1 MKKTVLSIFAAVFL
15 FSCGDTGI
23 EIVSYADYSSDIS
36 YKVGSPRDTRLT
48 FFDVNEF
55 KQIRTV
61 PNNLS
66 SGSSGDLAGRVQFAQ
81 THTIDPN
88 NNEARKEPSL
98 IPYRAAL
105 LLFTPQ
111 ENLKTLKV
119 TVTYIDNNISKSE
132 VFTMEPPINM
142 PKSDYNN
149 NGSKKD
155 ITYSKRSWSVQLPY
169 YAVQPGMQLEFTAET
184 KSGLELEGKLIGDDI
199 EFAAPIEGVFFFI
212 KLGML
217 TDNLEGIK
225 GRYHDMITDTAHA
238 MQEYFQ
244 TVPFAQLS
252 AGIYEDRILKKVILD
267 NGTIYENKSSFAG
280 ADYYSGDMRES
291 VAKAQVSVGIDLA
304 NKGVID
310 SALNQI
316 HEITHD
322 MFYFTVHHA
331 IGRYTDDN
339 GNAKDVI
346 HGLSGGNGIGTL
358 VDSRGNEF
366 SHEVGHGYGM
376 GHYPNANE
384 SADGSVHGYSTSWGY
399 DAYKNRMRAN
409 VAWNSSPDAYMFYNH
424 YITPFQE
431 TYGWNNDS
439 MAGGWADSA
448 ISRYTHNT
456 ARSTRQIQKNIE
468 GRYFL
473 SDEKNNGEY
482 HYRAWNKVINDY
494 TTTLAENFDN
504 NRINPT
510 EKGVPVITILGGYDP
525 QSPYN
530 AVLYPYFR
538 ANWGNVFASIFQNS
552 LRADEVNYLEIT
564 YYDSAKPTQ
573 YVVLNNSRY
582 SSNIINKLHFN
593 IAESD
598 KPKTISLYV
607 DNTLKGS
614 TTIDEAEY
622 NTPLHK
628 AVVIGKGKGY
638 EDVIN
643 EDAAYLETNLAGKA
657 IDNYTLTA
665 KEKELIEILYR
676 FNSLNKLSASQ
687 KAVAEDYINN
697 KNKTDKVNIYIDDN
711 YTLLENNNTSA
722 DETLKAMLEEN
733 GLGKVVFEFDSAKIN
748 GKCMEVY
755 ESAESKMAVRAAE
768 ICMDSNSQRWAVD
781 KSGRIH
787 SALYPGYC
795 LEQGKMAVLQLCS
808 DNSKQQWK
816 IRNSDI
822 SGGVVYENIG
832 VPGQCIDNSVSEP
845 EKIIAYTCSEA
856 ANQKFE
862 RKFTENFNLYL
873 ALFNGSLIEEIWKY
887 IPAEKVESK

>member
-1 MKKTVLSIFAAVFL
+1 MKKIILSIFSAVFL
-15 FSCGDTGI
+15 FSCSDTGV
-23 EIVSYADYSSDIS
+23 EVVSYADYSSDIS

-66 SGSSGDLAGRVQFAQ
+66 SGDLAGRVQFAQ

-88 NNEARKEPSL
+88 NNEERKEPSL

-111 ENLKTLKV
+111 MNLSSLEVKATYKV
-119 TVTYIDNNISKSE
+119 DELVKSE
-132 VFTMEPPINM
+132 VYVMMPPINM

-149 NGSKKD
+149 NGTKKD

-169 YAVQPGMQLEFTAET
+169 YAVKPDMQLEFTAET
-184 KSGLELEGKLIGDDI
+184 KSGIELNGTLLSDDI
-199 EFAAPIEGVFFFI
+199 EFAAPIEGAFLFI
-212 KLGML
+212 RLGML

-339 GNAKDVI
+339 GGAKDVI

-358 VDSRGNEF
+358 VDSSGNEF
-366 SHEVGHGYGM
+366 SHEVGHGYNM
-376 GHYPNANE
+376 GHYPNSNE
-384 SADGSVHGYSTSWGY
+384 SADGSIHGYSTSWGY

-409 VAWNSSPDAYMFYNH
+409 VAWNSNPDSYTFYNH
-424 YITPFQE
+424 YITPFQD
-431 TYGWNNDS
+431 TYGWNKDS

-473 SDEKNNGEY
+473 SDSKNNNGEY
-482 HYRAWNKVINDY
+482 YYLGWDKSAREYKQATEANFINK
-494 TTTLAENFDN
+494 
-504 NRINPT
+504 RINPT

-538 ANWGNVFASIFQNS
+538 ANWGNVFASIFKDS
-552 LRADEVNYLEIT
+552 LPADAVNYLEIT
-564 YYDSAKPTQ
+564 YYGTKPAQ

-582 SSNIINKLHFN
+582 SGSIINKLHFN

-607 DNTLKGS
+607 NNTLKGT
-614 TTIDEAEY
+614 TTIDEQVY
-622 NTPLHK
+622 NTPLK
-628 AVVIGKGKGY
+628 KPVIIGKGKGY
-638 EDVIN
+638 DDVIN
-643 EDAAYLETNLAGKA
+643 EDVAYLETKLAGKTV
-657 IDNYTLTA
+657 DNYTLTA

-676 FNSLNKLSASQ
+676 FSALNKLSASQ

-697 KNKTDKVNIYIDDN
+697 KNKTDEVNMYIDDN
-711 YTLLENNNTSA
+711 YTLLENNDISA
-722 DETLKAMLEEN
+722 DKGLKNLLESS
-733 GLGKVVFEFDSAKIN
+733 GLGTVVFKFNQAEIN
-748 GKCMEVY
+748 GRCMEVY
-755 ESAESKMAVRAAE
+755 ESAESRMSVKAA
-768 ICMDSNSQRWAVD
+768 ICNDSKNQRWAID
-781 KSGRIH
+781 NAGRIH

-808 DNSKQQWK
+808 ENTKQQWK

-822 SGGVVYENIG
+822 SSGVVYENIG
-832 VPGQCIDNSVSEP
+832 VPGQCIDNSGSEP
-845 EKIIAYTCSEA
+845 EKIIAYSCSEA
-856 ANQKFE
+856 ANQKFKNKISE
-862 RKFTENFNLYL
+862 DNNTYFS
-873 ALFNGSLIEEIWKY
+873 LFNGSLIEEIWKY
-887 IPAEKVESK
+887 IPAESGESK

>member
-23 EIVSYADYSSDIS
+23 EVVSYADYSSDIS
-36 YKVGSPRDTRLT
+36 YKVGSPRDERLT

-66 SGSSGDLAGRVQFAQ
+66 RGDLAGRVQFAQ

-169 YAVQPGMQLEFTAET
+169 YTVKPDMQLEFTAET

-212 KLGML
+212 RLGML

-322 MFYFTVHHA
+322 MFYFTVHHT

-339 GNAKDVI
+339 GSAKDVI

-384 SADGSVHGYSTSWGY
+384 SADGSIHGYSTSWGY
-399 DAYKNRMRAN
+399 DAYKNRMRVN
-409 VAWNSSPDAYMFYNH
+409 VAWNSNPDSYMFQDKY

-431 TYGWNNDS
+431 TYGWNKDS

-538 ANWGNVFASIFQNS
+538 ANWGNVFSSIFEDS
-552 LRADEVNYLEIT
+552 PPADAVNYLEIT

-582 SSNIINKLHFN
+582 SSNLINKLHFN

-607 DNTLKGS
+607 NNTLKGS
-614 TTIDEAEY
+614 TTIDEAVY

-643 EDAAYLETNLAGKA
+643 EDAAYLETNLAGKT

-697 KNKTDKVNIYIDDN
+697 KIKTDKINMYIDDN
-711 YTLLENNNTSA
+711 YILLENNNATA
-722 DETLKAMLEEN
+722 VETLKTMLEEN
-733 GLGKVVFEFDSAKIN
+733 GLGKVVSEFNQAKIN
-748 GKCMEVY
+748 GRCMEVY
-755 ESAESKMAVRAAE
+755 KSETSQMAVRAADVC
-768 ICMDSNSQRWAVD
+768 IDNNSQRWAVD

-808 DNSKQQWK
+808 DNAKQQWK
-816 IRNSDI
+816 IRNADI
-822 SGGVVYENIG
+822 SSGVVYENIG
-832 VPGQCIDNSVSEP
+832 VPGQCIDNSLSEP
-845 EKIIAYTCSEA
+845 DKIIAYSCSEA

-862 RKFTENFNLYL
+862 TTITKNYNLYL
-873 ALFNGSLIEEIWKY
+873 SLFNGSLIEEIWKY
-887 IPAEKVESK
+887 IPAESGE

>member
-1 MKKTVLSIFAAVFL
+1 MKKIILSIFSAVFL
-15 FSCGDTGI
+15 FSCSDTGV
-23 EIVSYADYSSDIS
+23 EVVSYADYSSDIS

-66 SGSSGDLAGRVQFAQ
+66 SGDLAGRVQFAQ

-88 NNEARKEPSL
+88 NNEERKEPSL

-111 ENLKTLKV
+111 MNLSSLEVKATYKV
-119 TVTYIDNNISKSE
+119 DELVKSE
-132 VFTMEPPINM
+132 VYVMMPPINM

-149 NGSKKD
+149 NGTKKD

-169 YAVQPGMQLEFTAET
+169 YAVEPNMQLEFTAET
-184 KSGLELEGKLIGDDI
+184 KSGIELNGTLLSDDI
-199 EFAAPIEGVFFFI
+199 EFAAPIEGAFLFI
-212 KLGML
+212 RLGML

-225 GRYHDMITDTAHA
+225 GRYHDMITYTAHA

-339 GNAKDVI
+339 GGAKDVI

-358 VDSRGNEF
+358 VDSSGNEF

-376 GHYPNANE
+376 GHYPNSNE
-384 SADGSVHGYSTSWGY
+384 SADGSIHGYSTSWGY

-409 VAWNSSPDAYMFYNH
+409 VAWNSNPDSYTFYNH
-424 YITPFQE
+424 YITPFQD
-431 TYGWNNDS
+431 TYGWNKDS

-473 SDEKNNGEY
+473 SDSKNNNGEY
-482 HYRAWNKVINDY
+482 YYLGWDKSAREYKQATEANFINK
-494 TTTLAENFDN
+494 
-504 NRINPT
+504 RINPT

-538 ANWGNVFASIFQNS
+538 ANWGNVFASIFKGS
-552 LRADEVNYLEIT
+552 LPADAVNYLEIT
-564 YYDSAKPTQ
+564 YYGTKPAQ

-582 SSNIINKLHFN
+582 SGSIINKLHFN

-607 DNTLKGS
+607 NNTLKGT
-614 TTIDEAEY
+614 TTIDEQVY
-622 NTPLHK
+622 NTPLK
-628 AVVIGKGKGY
+628 KPVIIGKGKGY
-638 EDVIN
+638 DDVIN
-643 EDAAYLETNLAGKA
+643 EDAAYLETKLAGKTV
-657 IDNYTLTA
+657 DNYTLTA

-676 FNSLNKLSASQ
+676 FSALNKLSASQ

-697 KNKTDKVNIYIDDN
+697 KNKTDEVNMYIDDN
-711 YTLLENNNTSA
+711 YTLLENNDISA
-722 DETLKAMLEEN
+722 DKGLKNLLESS
-733 GLGKVVFEFDSAKIN
+733 GLGTVVFKFNQAEIN
-748 GKCMEVY
+748 GRCMEVY
-755 ESAESKMAVRAAE
+755 ESAESRMSVKAA
-768 ICMDSNSQRWAVD
+768 ICNDSKNQRWAID

-787 SALYPGYC
+787 SAIYPGYC

-808 DNSKQQWK
+808 ENTKQQWK

-822 SGGVVYENIG
+822 SSGVVYENIG
-832 VPGQCIDNSVSEP
+832 VPEQCIDNSGSEP
-845 EKIIAYTCSEA
+845 EKIIAYSCSEA
-856 ANQKFE
+856 ANQKFKNKISE
-862 RKFTENFNLYL
+862 DNNTYFS
-873 ALFNGSLIEEIWKY
+873 LFNGSLIEEIWKY
-887 IPAEKVESK
+887 IPAKSGESK

>member
-1 MKKTVLSIFAAVFL
+1 MKKIILSIFSAVFL
-15 FSCGDTGI
+15 FSCSDTGV
-23 EIVSYADYSSDIS
+23 EVVSYADYSSDIS

-66 SGSSGDLAGRVQFAQ
+66 SGDLAGRVQFAQ

-88 NNEARKEPSL
+88 NNEERKEPSL
-98 IPYRAAL
+98 IPYRVAL

-149 NGSKKD
+149 NGTKKD

-169 YAVQPGMQLEFTAET
+169 YAVEPNMQLEFTAET
-184 KSGLELEGKLIGDDI
+184 KDGLELTGTLSGEDI
-199 EFAAPIEGVFFFI
+199 EFAAPIEGAFLFI
-212 KLGML
+212 RLGML

-322 MFYFTVHHA
+322 MFYFTVHHT

-339 GNAKDVI
+339 GSAKDVI

-376 GHYPNANE
+376 GHYPNSNE
-384 SADGSVHGYSTSWGY
+384 SADGSIHGYSTSWGY

-409 VAWNSSPDAYMFYNH
+409 VAWNSNPDSYTFYNH
-424 YITPFQE
+424 YITPFQD
-431 TYGWNNDS
+431 TYGWNKDS
-439 MAGGWADSA
+439 MAGGWADSS

-473 SDEKNNGEY
+473 SDSKNNNGEY
-482 HYRAWNKVINDY
+482 YYLGWDKSAREYKQATEANFINK
-494 TTTLAENFDN
+494 
-504 NRINPT
+504 RINPT

-538 ANWGNVFASIFQNS
+538 ANWGNVFASIFKDS
-552 LRADEVNYLEIT
+552 LPADAVNYLEIT
-564 YYDSAKPTQ
+564 YYGTKPAQ

-582 SSNIINKLHFN
+582 SGSIINKLHFN

-607 DNTLKGS
+607 NNTLKGT
-614 TTIDEAEY
+614 TTIDEQVY
-622 NTPLHK
+622 NTPLK
-628 AVVIGKGKGY
+628 KPVIIGKGKGY
-638 EDVIN
+638 DDVIN
-643 EDAAYLETNLAGKA
+643 EDAAYLETKLAGKTV
-657 IDNYTLTA
+657 DNYTLTA

-676 FNSLNKLSASQ
+676 FSALNKLSASQ

-697 KNKTDKVNIYIDDN
+697 KNQTDEVNMYIDDN
-711 YTLLENNNTSA
+711 YTLLENNDISA
-722 DETLKAMLEEN
+722 DKGLKNLLESS
-733 GLGKVVFEFDSAKIN
+733 GLGTVVFKFNQAEIN
-748 GKCMEVY
+748 GRCMEVY
-755 ESAESKMAVRAAE
+755 ESAESRMSVKAA
-768 ICMDSNSQRWAVD
+768 ICNDSKNQRWAID

-787 SALYPGYC
+787 SAIYPGYC

-808 DNSKQQWK
+808 ENTKQQWK

-822 SGGVVYENIG
+822 SSGVVYENIG
-832 VPGQCIDNSVSEP
+832 VPGQCIDNSGSEP
-845 EKIIAYTCSEA
+845 EKIIAYSCSEA
-856 ANQKFE
+856 ANQKFKNKISE
-862 RKFTENFNLYL
+862 DNNTYFS
-873 ALFNGSLIEEIWKY
+873 LFNGSLIEEIWKY
-887 IPAEKVESK
+887 IPAESGESK

>member
-1 MKKTVLSIFAAVFL
+1 MKKTVLSIFAALFL

-23 EIVSYADYSSDIS
+23 EVVSYADYSSDIS

-61 PNNLS
+61 PNNL
-66 SGSSGDLAGRVQFAQ
+66 SSGDLAGRVQFAQ

-169 YAVQPGMQLEFTAET
+169 YTVKPDMQLDFQAVT
-184 KSGLELEGKLIGDDI
+184 KSGIELNGTLLSDDI

-322 MFYFTVHHA
+322 MFYFTVHHT

-339 GNAKDVI
+339 GSAKDVI

-366 SHEVGHGYGM
+366 SHEVGHGYNM
-376 GHYPNANE
+376 GHYPNSNE
-384 SADGSVHGYSTSWGY
+384 SADGSIHGYSTSWGY

-409 VAWNSSPDAYMFYNH
+409 VAWNSNPDSYMFQDKY

-431 TYGWNNDS
+431 TYGWNKDS

-468 GRYFL
+468 GRHFL
-473 SDEKNNGEY
+473 SDEKNNNGVYYYMGWDKSAREY
-482 HYRAWNKVINDY
+482 KQA
-494 TTTLAENFDN
+494 TEANFVN

-538 ANWGNVFASIFQNS
+538 ANWGNVFSSIFQDN
-552 LRADEVNYLEIT
+552 LPADAVNYLEIT
-564 YYDSAKPTQ
+564 YYNSTKPNQ
-573 YVVLNNSRY
+573 YVVLSDKRY
-582 SSNIINKLHFN
+582 VEKIINKLHFN

-607 DNTLKGS
+607 NKTLKGS
-614 TTIDEAEY
+614 TTIDEAVY
-622 NTPLHK
+622 NTPLPK
-628 AVVIGKGKGY
+628 AVIIGKESGY
-638 EDVIN
+638 QDVIDN
-643 EDAAYLETNLAGKA
+643 DTLTLETNLSNKN

-665 KEKELIEILYR
+665 KEKELIEILSR
-676 FNSLNKLSASQ
+676 FNGLNKLSINQ
-687 KAVAEDYINN
+687 KAVAEDYIDKQKKIKEIN
-697 KNKTDKVNIYIDDN
+697 KFIDDN

-722 DETLKAMLEEN
+722 DETLKTMLEES
-733 GLGKVVFEFDSAKIN
+733 GLGTVEFKFNQAEIN

-755 ESAESKMAVRAAE
+755 ESAESKMSVRAAV
-768 ICMDSNSQRWAVD
+768 CSDSNSQRWAVD
-781 KSGRIH
+781 KAGRIH

-808 DNSKQQWK
+808 DNTKQQWK

-822 SGGVVYENIG
+822 ASGVVYENIG
-832 VPGQCIDNSVSEP
+832 VAGQCIDNSGSEP

-856 ANQKFE
+856 ENQKFKNKISE
-862 RKFTENFNLYL
+862 DNNTYFS
-873 ALFNGSLIEEIWKY
+873 LFNGSLIEEIWKY
-887 IPAEKVESK
+887 IPAESGESK

>member
-1 MKKTVLSIFAAVFL
+1 MKKIILSIFSAVFL
-15 FSCGDTGI
+15 FSCSDTGV
-23 EIVSYADYSSDIS
+23 EVVSYADYSSDIS

-66 SGSSGDLAGRVQFAQ
+66 SGDLAGRVQFAQ

-88 NNEARKEPSL
+88 NNEERKEPSL

-111 ENLKTLKV
+111 MNLSSLEVKATYKV
-119 TVTYIDNNISKSE
+119 DELVKSE
-132 VFTMEPPINM
+132 VYVMMPPINM

-149 NGSKKD
+149 NGTKKD

-169 YAVQPGMQLEFTAET
+169 YAVEPNMQLEFMAKT
-184 KSGLELEGKLIGDDI
+184 KDGLELTGTLSGEDI
-199 EFAAPIEGVFFFI
+199 EFAAPIEGAFLFI
-212 KLGML
+212 RLGML

-339 GNAKDVI
+339 GGAKDVI

-358 VDSRGNEF
+358 VDSSGNEF

-376 GHYPNANE
+376 GHYPNSNE
-384 SADGSVHGYSTSWGY
+384 SADGSIHGYSTSWGY

-409 VAWNSSPDAYMFYNH
+409 VAWNSNPDSYTFYNH
-424 YITPFQE
+424 YITPFQD
-431 TYGWNNDS
+431 TYGWNKDS

-473 SDEKNNGEY
+473 SDSKNNNGEY
-482 HYRAWNKVINDY
+482 YYLGWDKSAREYKQATEANFINK
-494 TTTLAENFDN
+494 
-504 NRINPT
+504 RINPT

-538 ANWGNVFASIFQNS
+538 ANWGNVFASIFKTS
-552 LRADEVNYLEIT
+552 LPADAVNYLEIT
-564 YYDSAKPTQ
+564 YYGTKPAQ

-582 SSNIINKLHFN
+582 SGSIINKLHFN

-607 DNTLKGS
+607 NNKLKGT
-614 TTIDEAEY
+614 TTIDEAVY
-622 NTPLHK
+622 NTPLK
-628 AVVIGKGKGY
+628 KPVIIGKGKGY
-638 EDVIN
+638 DDVIN
-643 EDAAYLETNLAGKA
+643 EDAAYLETKLAGKTV
-657 IDNYTLTA
+657 DNYTLTA

-676 FNSLNKLSASQ
+676 FSALNKLSASQ

-697 KNKTDKVNIYIDDN
+697 KNKTDEVNMYIDDN
-711 YTLLENNNTSA
+711 YTLLENNDISA
-722 DETLKAMLEEN
+722 DKGLKNLLESS
-733 GLGKVVFEFDSAKIN
+733 GLGTVVFKFNQAEIN
-748 GKCMEVY
+748 GRCMEVY
-755 ESAESKMAVRAAE
+755 ESAESRMSVKAA
-768 ICMDSNSQRWAVD
+768 ICNDSKNQRWAID

-787 SALYPGYC
+787 SAIYPGYC

-808 DNSKQQWK
+808 ENTKQQWK

-822 SGGVVYENIG
+822 SSGVVYENIG
-832 VPGQCIDNSVSEP
+832 VPGQCIDNSGSEP
-845 EKIIAYTCSEA
+845 EKIIAYSCSEA
-856 ANQKFE
+856 ANQKFKNKISE
-862 RKFTENFNLYL
+862 DNNTYFS
-873 ALFNGSLIEEIWKY
+873 LFNGSLIEEIWKY
-887 IPAEKVESK
+887 IPAKSGESK

>member
-1 MKKTVLSIFAAVFL
+1 MKKIILSIFSAVFL
-15 FSCGDTGI
+15 FSCSDTGV
-23 EIVSYADYSSDIS
+23 EVVSYADYSSDIS

-66 SGSSGDLAGRVQFAQ
+66 SGDLAGRVQFAQ

-88 NNEARKEPSL
+88 NNEERKEPSL

-111 ENLKTLKV
+111 MNLSSLEVKATYKV
-119 TVTYIDNNISKSE
+119 DELVKSE
-132 VFTMEPPINM
+132 VYVMMPPINM

-149 NGSKKD
+149 NGTKKD

-169 YAVQPGMQLEFTAET
+169 YAVEPNMQLEFTAET
-184 KSGLELEGKLIGDDI
+184 KSGIELNGTLLSDDI
-199 EFAAPIEGVFFFI
+199 EFAAPIEGAFLFI
-212 KLGML
+212 RLGML

-339 GNAKDVI
+339 GGAKDVI

-358 VDSRGNEF
+358 VDSSGNEF

-376 GHYPNANE
+376 GHYPNSNE
-384 SADGSVHGYSTSWGY
+384 SADGSIHGYSTSWGY

-409 VAWNSSPDAYMFYNH
+409 VAWNSNPDSYTFYNH
-424 YITPFQE
+424 YITPFQD
-431 TYGWNNDS
+431 TYGWNKDS
-439 MAGGWADSA
+439 MAGGWADSS

-473 SDEKNNGEY
+473 SDSKNNNGEY
-482 HYRAWNKVINDY
+482 YYLGWDKSAREYKQATEANFINK
-494 TTTLAENFDN
+494 
-504 NRINPT
+504 RINPT

-538 ANWGNVFASIFQNS
+538 ANWGNVFASIFKDS
-552 LRADEVNYLEIT
+552 LPADAVNYLEIT
-564 YYDSAKPTQ
+564 YYGTKPAQ

-582 SSNIINKLHFN
+582 SGSIINKLHFN

-607 DNTLKGS
+607 NNTLKGT
-614 TTIDEAEY
+614 TTIDEQVY
-622 NTPLHK
+622 NTPLK
-628 AVVIGKGKGY
+628 KPVIIGKGKGY
-638 EDVIN
+638 DDVIN
-643 EDAAYLETNLAGKA
+643 EDAAYLETKLAGKTV
-657 IDNYTLTA
+657 DNYTLTA

-676 FNSLNKLSASQ
+676 FSALNKLSASQ

-697 KNKTDKVNIYIDDN
+697 KNKTDEVNMYIDDN
-711 YTLLENNNTSA
+711 YTLLENNDISA
-722 DETLKAMLEEN
+722 DKGLKNLLESS
-733 GLGKVVFEFDSAKIN
+733 GLGTVVFKFNQAEIN
-748 GKCMEVY
+748 GRCMEVY
-755 ESAESKMAVRAAE
+755 ESAESRMSVKAA
-768 ICMDSNSQRWAVD
+768 ICNDSKNQRWAID

-787 SALYPGYC
+787 SAIYPGYC

-808 DNSKQQWK
+808 ENTKQQWK

-822 SGGVVYENIG
+822 SSGVVYENIG
-832 VPGQCIDNSVSEP
+832 VPGQCIDNSGSEP
-845 EKIIAYTCSEA
+845 EKIIAYSCSEA
-856 ANQKFE
+856 ANQKFKNKISE
-862 RKFTENFNLYL
+862 DNNTYFS
-873 ALFNGSLIEEIWKY
+873 LFNGSLIEEIWKY
-887 IPAEKVESK
+887 IPAKSGESK

>member
-1 MKKTVLSIFAAVFL
+1 MKKIILSIFSAVFL
-15 FSCGDTGI
+15 FSCSDTGV
-23 EIVSYADYSSDIS
+23 EVVSYADYSSDIS

-66 SGSSGDLAGRVQFAQ
+66 SGDLAGRVQFAQ

-88 NNEARKEPSL
+88 NNEERKEPSL

-169 YAVQPGMQLEFTAET
+169 YTVKPDMQLEFTAET
-184 KSGLELEGKLIGDDI
+184 KSGIELNGTLLSDDI
-199 EFAAPIEGVFFFI
+199 EFAAPIEGAFLFI
-212 KLGML
+212 RLGML

-339 GNAKDVI
+339 GGAKDVI

-358 VDSRGNEF
+358 VDSSGNEF

-376 GHYPNANE
+376 GHYPNSNE
-384 SADGSVHGYSTSWGY
+384 SADGSIHGYSTSWGY

-409 VAWNSSPDAYMFYNH
+409 VAWNSNPDSYTFYNH
-424 YITPFQE
+424 YITPFQD
-431 TYGWNNDS
+431 TYGWNKDS

-473 SDEKNNGEY
+473 SDSKNNNGEY
-482 HYRAWNKVINDY
+482 YYLGWDKSAREYKQATEANFINK
-494 TTTLAENFDN
+494 
-504 NRINPT
+504 RINPT

-538 ANWGNVFASIFQNS
+538 ANWGNVFASIFKTS
-552 LRADEVNYLEIT
+552 LPADAVNYLEIT
-564 YYDSAKPTQ
+564 YYGTKPAQ

-582 SSNIINKLHFN
+582 SGSIINKLHFN

-607 DNTLKGS
+607 NNKLKGT
-614 TTIDEAEY
+614 TTIDEQVY
-622 NTPLHK
+622 NTPLK
-628 AVVIGKGKGY
+628 KPVIIGKGKGY
-638 EDVIN
+638 DDVIN
-643 EDAAYLETNLAGKA
+643 EDAAYLETKLAGKTV
-657 IDNYTLTA
+657 DNYTLTA

-676 FNSLNKLSASQ
+676 FSALNKLSASQ

-697 KNKTDKVNIYIDDN
+697 KNKTDEVNMYIDDN
-711 YTLLENNNTSA
+711 YTLLENNDISA
-722 DETLKAMLEEN
+722 DKGLKNLLESS
-733 GLGKVVFEFDSAKIN
+733 GLGTVVFKFNQAEIN

-755 ESAESKMAVRAAE
+755 ESINNNKSVRVAACNKSE
-768 ICMDSNSQRWAVD
+768 NQRWAID
-781 KSGRIH
+781 NAGRIH

-808 DNSKQQWK
+808 ENTKQQWK

-822 SGGVVYENIG
+822 SSGVVYENIG
-832 VPGQCIDNSVSEP
+832 VPGQCIDNSGSEP
-845 EKIIAYTCSEA
+845 EKIIAYSCSEA
-856 ANQKFE
+856 ANQKFKNKISE
-862 RKFTENFNLYL
+862 DNNTYFS
-873 ALFNGSLIEEIWKY
+873 LFNGSLIEEIWKY
-887 IPAEKVESK
+887 IPAESGESK

>member
-15 FSCGDTGI
+15 FSCSDTGI
-23 EIVSYADYSSDIS
+23 EVVSYADYSSDIS

-61 PNNLS
+61 PNNL
-66 SGSSGDLAGRVQFAQ
+66 SSGDLAGRVQFAQ

-169 YAVQPGMQLEFTAET
+169 YTVKPDMQLEFTAET
-184 KSGLELEGKLIGDDI
+184 KSGIELNGTLLSDDI
-199 EFAAPIEGVFFFI
+199 EFAAPIEGAFLFI
-212 KLGML
+212 RLGML

-322 MFYFTVHHA
+322 MFYFTVHHT

-339 GNAKDVI
+339 GSAKDVI

-366 SHEVGHGYGM
+366 SHEVGHGYNM

-384 SADGSVHGYSTSWGY
+384 SADGSIHGYSTSWGY

-409 VAWNSSPDAYMFYNH
+409 VAWNSNPANYMFQDKY
-424 YITPFQE
+424 YITSFQE
-431 TYGWNNDS
+431 TYGWNKDS
-439 MAGGWADSA
+439 MAGGIADSA

-473 SDEKNNGEY
+473 SDEKNNNGVYYYMGWDKSTREY
-482 HYRAWNKVINDY
+482 KYA
-494 TTTLAENFDN
+494 TEANFVN

-538 ANWGNVFASIFQNS
+538 ANYGNVFTDLFLDTLPDNASS
-552 LRADEVNYLEIT
+552 YLEIT
-564 YYDSAKPTQ
+564 YYNGKATQ
-573 YVVLNNSRY
+573 YVVLSNTRY
-582 SSNIINKLHFN
+582 AGNVINKLHVN

-598 KPKTISLYV
+598 KPDTITLYV
-607 DNTLKGS
+607 NNTLKGT
-614 TTIDEAEY
+614 TTIDEQVY
-622 NTPLHK
+622 NTPLK
-628 AVVIGKGKGY
+628 KPVIIGKGKGY

-643 EDAAYLETNLAGKA
+643 EDAAYLETKLAGKTV
-657 IDNYTLTA
+657 DNYTLTA

-676 FNSLNKLSASQ
+676 FSALNKLSASQ

-697 KNKTDKVNIYIDDN
+697 KNKTDEVNIYIDDN

-722 DETLKAMLEEN
+722 DETLKTMLEES
-733 GLGKVVFEFDSAKIN
+733 GLGTVEFKFNQAEIN

-755 ESAESKMAVRAAE
+755 ESAESKMSVRAAV
-768 ICMDSNSQRWAVD
+768 CSDSNSQRWAVD
-781 KSGRIH
+781 KAGRIH

-808 DNSKQQWK
+808 DNTKQQWK

-822 SGGVVYENIG
+822 SSGVVYENIG
-832 VPGQCIDNSVSEP
+832 VPEQCIDNSLSEP

-856 ANQKFE
+856 ANQKFKNKISE
-862 RKFTENFNLYL
+862 DNNTYFS
-873 ALFNGSLIEEIWKY
+873 LFNGSLIEEIWKY

>member
-1 MKKTVLSIFAAVFL
+1 MKKIILSIFAAVFL
-15 FSCGDTGI
+15 FSCSDTGI
-23 EIVSYADYSSDIS
+23 EVVSYADYSSNIS

-55 KQIRTV
+55 KQIRTI

-66 SGSSGDLAGRVQFAQ
+66 IGSLAGRVQFAQ

-132 VFTMEPPINM
+132 VFTMQPPINM

-169 YAVQPGMQLEFTAET
+169 YAVRPDMELKFTAKT
-184 KSGLELEGKLIGDDI
+184 KEGIELTGSLSGSDI
-199 EFAAPIEGVFFFI
+199 EFAAPIEGAFLFI
-212 KLGML
+212 RLGML

-310 SALNQI
+310 SALNQM

-322 MFYFTVHHA
+322 MFYFTVHHT

-339 GNAKDVI
+339 GSAKDVI
-346 HGLSGGNGIGTL
+346 HGLSGDNGIGTL

-376 GHYPNANE
+376 GHYPNSDE
-384 SADGSVHGYSTSWGY
+384 SADGSIHGYSTSWGY

-409 VAWNSSPDAYMFYNH
+409 VEWNSNPANYIFQDKY

-431 TYGWNNDS
+431 TYGWNKDS
-439 MAGGWADSA
+439 MAGGIADSA

-473 SDEKNNGEY
+473 SDDTNSEGKYYYIGWDKSAREY
-482 HYRAWNKVINDY
+482 KKA
-494 TTTLAENFDN
+494 TEANFVN

-538 ANWGNVFASIFQNS
+538 ANYGNVFGDLFLDTFPEGASS
-552 LRADEVNYLEIT
+552 YLEIT
-564 YYDSAKPTQ
+564 YYGGKATQ
-573 YVVLNNSRY
+573 YVVLSNTRY
-582 SSNIINKLHFN
+582 AGNVINKLHVN

-598 KPKTISLYV
+598 KPDTITLYV
-607 DNTLKGS
+607 NNTAKGS
-614 TTIDEAEY
+614 TKIDEAVY
-622 NTPLHK
+622 LTPMP
-628 AVVIGKGKGY
+628 APVIIGKSNGY
-638 EDVIN
+638 NDVI
-643 EDAAYLETNLAGKA
+643 ETDAASINSSLQNETL
-657 IDNYTLTA
+657 DNYTLTS
-665 KEKELIEILYR
+665 KEKDLIEILYR

-697 KNKTDKVNIYIDDN
+697 KNKTDEINIYIDDN
-711 YTLLENNNTSA
+711 YTLLENNNTAA
-722 DETLKAMLEEN
+722 DETLKTMLEES
-733 GLGKVVFEFDSAKIN
+733 GLGTVEFKFNQAEIN

-755 ESAESKMAVRAAE
+755 KSADSDKSVRVAVCNKSE
-768 ICMDSNSQRWAVD
+768 NQRWAVD
-781 KSGRIH
+781 NAGRIH
-787 SALYPGYC
+787 SAVYPGYC

-808 DNSKQQWK
+808 ENTKQQWK
-816 IRNSDI
+816 IRSDTE
-822 SGGVVYENIG
+822 SGVVYENVG
-832 VPGQCIDNSVSEP
+832 VSDQCIDNSKSEP
-845 EKIIAYTCSEA
+845 EKIIAYSCSGNT
-856 ANQKFE
+856 NQRFKSKFSE
-862 RKFTENFNLYL
+862 DTNNYL
-873 ALFNGSLIEEIWKY
+873 SLMGGSLISEIWKY
-887 IPAEKVESK
+887 IPAESGE

>member
-55 KQIRTV
+55 KQIRTI

-66 SGSSGDLAGRVQFAQ
+66 RGDLAGRVQFAQ

-155 ITYSKRSWSVQLPY
+155 ITYSKRSWSAQLPY
-169 YAVQPGMQLEFTAET
+169 EAVRPDMELKFTAKT
-184 KSGLELEGKLIGDDI
+184 KEGIELTGTLSGSDI
-199 EFAAPIEGVFFFI
+199 EFAAPIEGAFLFI
-212 KLGML
+212 RLGML

-322 MFYFTVHHA
+322 MFYFTVHHT

-339 GNAKDVI
+339 GSAKDVI

-376 GHYPNANE
+376 GHYPNSDE
-384 SADGSVHGYSTSWGY
+384 SADGSIHGYSTSWGY

-409 VAWNSSPDAYMFYNH
+409 VEWNSNPDSYMFQDKY

-431 TYGWNNDS
+431 TYGWNKDS
-439 MAGGWADSA
+439 MAGGIADSA

-456 ARSTRQIQKNIE
+456 AISTRQIQKNIE

-538 ANWGNVFASIFQNS
+538 ANYGNVFGDLFLDTFPEGASS
-552 LRADEVNYLEIT
+552 YLEIT
-564 YYDSAKPTQ
+564 YYGGKATQ
-573 YVVLNNSRY
+573 YVELSDTRY
-582 SSNIINKLHFN
+582 AGNVINKLHVN

-598 KPKTISLYV
+598 KPDTITLYV
-607 DNTLKGS
+607 NNTAKGS
-614 TTIDEAEY
+614 TKIDEAVY
-622 NTPLHK
+622 LTPMP
-628 AVVIGKGKGY
+628 APVIIGKSNGY
-638 EDVIN
+638 NDVIETDVASINSSLQN
-643 EDAAYLETNLAGKA
+643 ETL
-657 IDNYTLTA
+657 DNYTLTS

-676 FNSLNKLSASQ
+676 HNALNKLSSVQ
-687 KAVAEDYINN
+687 KSIAEDYTGK
-697 KNKTDKVNIYIDDN
+697 KNKIDEINAYIDDN
-711 YTLLENNNTSA
+711 YTALESNNILA
-722 DETLKAMLEEN
+722 DETLKQLLSSN
-733 GLGKVVFEFDSAKIN
+733 GLGAVEYKFNQAEIN

-755 ESAESKMAVRAAE
+755 KSADSDKSVRVAVCNKSE
-768 ICMDSNSQRWAVD
+768 NQRWAVD
-781 KSGRIH
+781 NAGRIH
-787 SALYPGYC
+787 SAVYPGYC

-808 DNSKQQWK
+808 DNTKQQWK
-816 IRNSDI
+816 IRSDTE
-822 SGGVVYENIG
+822 SGVVYENVG
-832 VPGQCIDNSVSEP
+832 VSGQCIDNSKSEP
-845 EKIIAYTCSEA
+845 EKIIAYSCSGNT
-856 ANQKFE
+856 NQRFKSKFSE
-862 RKFTENFNLYL
+862 DTNNYL
-873 ALFNGSLIEEIWKY
+873 SLMGGSLISEIWKY
-887 IPAEKVESK
+887 IPAESGE

>member
-55 KQIRTV
+55 KQIRTI

-66 SGSSGDLAGRVQFAQ
+66 SGSLAGRVQFAQ

-132 VFTMEPPINM
+132 VYVMQPPINM

-169 YAVQPGMQLEFTAET
+169 YTVKPDMQLEFTAET
-184 KSGLELEGKLIGDDI
+184 KSGIELNGTLLSDDI
-199 EFAAPIEGVFFFI
+199 EFAAPIEGAFLFI
-212 KLGML
+212 RLGML
-217 TDNLEGIK
+217 TDDLEGIK
-225 GRYHDMITDTAHA
+225 GRCHDMITDTAHA

-322 MFYFTVHHA
+322 MFYFTVHHT

-339 GNAKDVI
+339 GSAKDVI

-376 GHYPNANE
+376 GHYPNSDE

-409 VAWNSSPDAYMFYNH
+409 VAWNSNPDSYMFQDKY

-431 TYGWNNDS
+431 TYGWNKDS

-473 SDEKNNGEY
+473 SDDKNSEGKYYYIGWDKTAREY
-482 HYRAWNKVINDY
+482 KMASEAAFLNSRK
-494 TTTLAENFDN
+494 E
-504 NRINPT
+504 PT
-510 EKGVPVITILGGYDP
+510 SKGVPVITILGGYDP

-538 ANWGNVFASIFQNS
+538 ANYGNVFGDLFLDTFPEGASS
-552 LRADEVNYLEIT
+552 YLEIT
-564 YYDSAKPTQ
+564 YYGGKATQ
-573 YVVLNNSRY
+573 YVELSDTRY
-582 SSNIINKLHFN
+582 AGNVINKLHVN

-598 KPKTISLYV
+598 KPDTITLYV
-607 DNTLKGS
+607 NNTAKGS
-614 TTIDEAEY
+614 TKIDEAVY
-622 NTPLHK
+622 LTPMP
-628 AVVIGKGKGY
+628 APVIIGKSYGY
-638 EDVIN
+638 NDVI
-643 EDAAYLETNLAGKA
+643 ETDAASINSSLQNETL
-657 IDNYTLTA
+657 DNYTLTS

-676 FNSLNKLSASQ
+676 HNALNKLSSVQ
-687 KAVAEDYINN
+687 KSIAEDYTGK
-697 KNKTDKVNIYIDDN
+697 KNKIDEINAYIDDN
-711 YTLLENNNTSA
+711 YTALESNNILA
-722 DETLKAMLEEN
+722 DETLKQLLSSN
-733 GLGKVVFEFDSAKIN
+733 GLGAVEYKFNQAEIN

-755 ESAESKMAVRAAE
+755 KSADSDKSVRVAVCNKSE
-768 ICMDSNSQRWAVD
+768 NQRWAVD
-781 KSGRIH
+781 NAGRIH
-787 SALYPGYC
+787 SAVYPGYC

-808 DNSKQQWK
+808 ENTKQQWK
-816 IRNSDI
+816 IRSDI
-822 SGGVVYENIG
+822 ESGVVYENVG
-832 VPGQCIDNSVSEP
+832 VSGQCIDNSKSEP
-845 EKIIAYTCSEA
+845 EKIIAYSCSGNT
-856 ANQKFE
+856 NQRFKSKFSE
-862 RKFTENFNLYL
+862 DTNNYL
-873 ALFNGSLIEEIWKY
+873 SLMGGSLISEIWKY
-887 IPAEKVESK
+887 IPAESGE

>member
-1 MKKTVLSIFAAVFL
+1 MKKIILSIFSAVFL
-15 FSCGDTGI
+15 FSCSDTGV
-23 EIVSYADYSSDIS
+23 EVVSYADYSSDIS

-66 SGSSGDLAGRVQFAQ
+66 SGDLAGRVQFAQ

-88 NNEARKEPSL
+88 NNEERKEPSL

-169 YAVQPGMQLEFTAET
+169 YAVELNMQLEFTAET
-184 KSGLELEGKLIGDDI
+184 KSGIELNGTLLSDDI
-199 EFAAPIEGVFFFI
+199 EFAAPIEGAFLFI
-212 KLGML
+212 RLGML

-339 GNAKDVI
+339 GGAKDVI

-358 VDSRGNEF
+358 VDSSGNEF
-366 SHEVGHGYGM
+366 SHEVGHGYNM
-376 GHYPNANE
+376 GHYPNSNE
-384 SADGSVHGYSTSWGY
+384 SADGSIHGYSTSWGY

-409 VAWNSSPDAYMFYNH
+409 VAWNSNPDSYTFYNH
-424 YITPFQE
+424 YITPFQD
-431 TYGWNNDS
+431 TYGWNKDS

-473 SDEKNNGEY
+473 SDSKNNNGKYYYLGWDKSAREY
-482 HYRAWNKVINDY
+482 KQATEANFINK
-494 TTTLAENFDN
+494 
-504 NRINPT
+504 RINPT

-538 ANWGNVFASIFQNS
+538 ANWGNVFASIFKDS
-552 LRADEVNYLEIT
+552 LPADAVNYLEIT
-564 YYDSAKPTQ
+564 YYGTKPAQ

-582 SSNIINKLHFN
+582 SGGIINKLHFN

-607 DNTLKGS
+607 NNTLQGT
-614 TTIDEAEY
+614 TTIDEQVY
-622 NTPLHK
+622 NTPLK
-628 AVVIGKGKGY
+628 KPVIIGKGKGY
-638 EDVIN
+638 DDVIN
-643 EDAAYLETNLAGKA
+643 EDAAYLETKLAGKT

-676 FNSLNKLSASQ
+676 FSALNKLSSSQ

-697 KNKTDKVNIYIDDN
+697 KNKTDEVNMYIDDN
-711 YTLLENNNTSA
+711 YTLLENNDISA
-722 DETLKAMLEEN
+722 DKGLKNLLESS
-733 GLGKVVFEFDSAKIN
+733 GLGTVVFKFNQAEIN
-748 GKCMEVY
+748 GRCMEVY
-755 ESAESKMAVRAAE
+755 ESAESRMSVKAA
-768 ICMDSNSQRWAVD
+768 ICNDSKNQRWAID
-781 KSGRIH
+781 NAGRIH
-787 SALYPGYC
+787 SAIYPGYC

-808 DNSKQQWK
+808 ENTKQQWK

-822 SGGVVYENIG
+822 SSGVVYENIG
-832 VPGQCIDNSVSEP
+832 VPGQCIDNSGSEP
-845 EKIIAYTCSEA
+845 EKIIAYSCSEA
-856 ANQKFE
+856 ANQKFKNKISE
-862 RKFTENFNLYL
+862 DNNTYFS
-873 ALFNGSLIEEIWKY
+873 LFNGSLIEEIWKY
-887 IPAEKVESK
+887 IPAESGESK

>member
-23 EIVSYADYSSDIS
+23 EVTSYADYSSNIS

-55 KQIRTV
+55 KQIRTI

-66 SGSSGDLAGRVQFAQ
+66 RGDLAGRVQFAQ

-169 YAVQPGMQLEFTAET
+169 YTVKPDMQLEFTAET
-184 KSGLELEGKLIGDDI
+184 KSGIELNGTLLSDDI
-199 EFAAPIEGVFFFI
+199 EFAAPIEGAFLFI
-212 KLGML
+212 RLGML

-322 MFYFTVHHA
+322 MFYFTVHHT

-339 GNAKDVI
+339 GSAKDVI

-384 SADGSVHGYSTSWGY
+384 SADGSIHGYSTSWGY

-409 VAWNSSPDAYMFYNH
+409 VEWNSNPANYIFQDKY
-424 YITPFQE
+424 YITSFQE
-431 TYGWNNDS
+431 TYGWNKDS
-439 MAGGWADSA
+439 MAGGIADSA

-538 ANWGNVFASIFQNS
+538 ANWGNVFASIFKDS
-552 LRADEVNYLEIT
+552 LPADAVNYLEIT
-564 YYDSAKPTQ
+564 YYGTKPAQ

-582 SSNIINKLHFN
+582 SGSIINKLHFN

-607 DNTLKGS
+607 NNTLKGS
-614 TTIDEAEY
+614 TTIDEAVY

-643 EDAAYLETNLAGKA
+643 KDAAYLETNLSGKTV
-657 IDNYTLTA
+657 DDYTLTA

-676 FNSLNKLSASQ
+676 FNSLNKLSVSQ

-697 KNKTDKVNIYIDDN
+697 KIKTDKINMYIDDN
-711 YTLLENNNTSA
+711 YILLENNNATA
-722 DETLKAMLEEN
+722 VETLKTMLEEN
-733 GLGKVVFEFDSAKIN
+733 GLGKVVSEFNQAKIN
-748 GKCMEVY
+748 GRCMEVY
-755 ESAESKMAVRAAE
+755 KSETSQMAVRAADVC
-768 ICMDSNSQRWAVD
+768 IDNNSQRWAVD

-808 DNSKQQWK
+808 DNAKQQWK
-816 IRNSDI
+816 IRNADI
-822 SGGVVYENIG
+822 SSGVVYENIG
-832 VPGQCIDNSVSEP
+832 VPGQCIDNSLSEP
-845 EKIIAYTCSEA
+845 DKIIAYSCSEA

-862 RKFTENFNLYL
+862 TTITKNYNLYL
-873 ALFNGSLIEEIWKY
+873 SLFNGSLIEEIWKY
-887 IPAEKVESK
+887 IPAESGE

>member
-15 FSCGDTGI
+15 FSCSDTGV
-23 EIVSYADYSSDIS
+23 EVVSYADYSSDIS

-55 KQIRTV
+55 KQIRTI

-66 SGSSGDLAGRVQFAQ
+66 SGSLAGRVQFAQ

-169 YAVQPGMQLEFTAET
+169 YAVEPDMQLEFTAET

-199 EFAAPIEGVFFFI
+199 EFAAPIEGAFLFI
-212 KLGML
+212 RLGML

-322 MFYFTVHHA
+322 MFYFTVHHT

-339 GNAKDVI
+339 GSAKDVI

-376 GHYPNANE
+376 GHYPNSDE
-384 SADGSVHGYSTSWGY
+384 SADGSIHGYSTSWGY

-409 VAWNSSPDAYMFYNH
+409 VAWNSNPDSYMFQDKY

-431 TYGWNNDS
+431 TYGWNKDS
-439 MAGGWADSA
+439 MAGAGQ
-448 ISRYTHNT
+448 T
-456 ARSTRQIQKNIE
+456 APFQDIPIILQE
-468 GRYFL
+468 AQGRYR
-473 SDEKNNGEY
+473 K
-482 HYRAWNKVINDY
+482 I
-494 TTTLAENFDN
+494 
-504 NRINPT
+504 
-510 EKGVPVITILGGYDP
+510 
-525 QSPYN
+525 
-530 AVLYPYFR
+530 
-538 ANWGNVFASIFQNS
+538 
-552 LRADEVNYLEIT
+552 LRADI
-564 YYDSAKPTQ
+564 
-573 YVVLNNSRY
+573 
-582 SSNIINKLHFN
+582 F
-593 IAESD
+593 
-598 KPKTISLYV
+598 
-607 DNTLKGS
+607 
-614 TTIDEAEY
+614 
-622 NTPLHK
+622 
-628 AVVIGKGKGY
+628 
-638 EDVIN
+638 
-643 EDAAYLETNLAGKA
+643 
-657 IDNYTLTA
+657 
-665 KEKELIEILYR
+665 
-676 FNSLNKLSASQ
+676 
-687 KAVAEDYINN
+687 
-697 KNKTDKVNIYIDDN
+697 
-711 YTLLENNNTSA
+711 
-722 DETLKAMLEEN
+722 
-733 GLGKVVFEFDSAKIN
+733 
-748 GKCMEVY
+748 
-755 ESAESKMAVRAAE
+755 
-768 ICMDSNSQRWAVD
+768 
-781 KSGRIH
+781 
-787 SALYPGYC
+787 
-795 LEQGKMAVLQLCS
+795 
-808 DNSKQQWK
+808 
-816 IRNSDI
+816 
-822 SGGVVYENIG
+822 
-832 VPGQCIDNSVSEP
+832 
-845 EKIIAYTCSEA
+845 
-856 ANQKFE
+856 
-862 RKFTENFNLYL
+862 
-873 ALFNGSLIEEIWKY
+873 
-887 IPAEKVESK
+887 

>member
-23 EIVSYADYSSDIS
+23 EVVSYADYSSDIS

-61 PNNLS
+61 PNNL
-66 SGSSGDLAGRVQFAQ
+66 SSGDLAGRVQFAQ

-169 YAVQPGMQLEFTAET
+169 YTVKPDMQLEFTAET
-184 KSGLELEGKLIGDDI
+184 KSGIELNGTLLSDDI
-199 EFAAPIEGVFFFI
+199 EFAAPIEGAFLFI
-212 KLGML
+212 RLGML
-217 TDNLEGIK
+217 TDNLKGIK

-339 GNAKDVI
+339 GSAKDVI

-409 VAWNSSPDAYMFYNH
+409 VAWNSSPDSYKFQDKY

-431 TYGWNNDS
+431 TYGWNKDS

-473 SDEKNNGEY
+473 SDEKNNNGVYYYMGWDKSAREY
-482 HYRAWNKVINDY
+482 KQA
-494 TTTLAENFDN
+494 TEANFVN

-538 ANWGNVFASIFQNS
+538 ANWGNVFASIFNDS
-552 LRADEVNYLEIT
+552 PPEDAVNYLEIT
-564 YYDSAKPTQ
+564 YYGTKPTQ

-582 SSNIINKLHFN
+582 SSGIINKLHFN

-598 KPKTISLYV
+598 KPETISLYV
-607 DNTLKGS
+607 NKTLKGS
-614 TTIDEAEY
+614 TTIDEAVY

-643 EDAAYLETNLAGKA
+643 EDVAYLETNLAGKT

-676 FNSLNKLSASQ
+676 FNGLNKLSINQ
-687 KAVAEDYINN
+687 KAVAEDYIDKQKKIKEIN
-697 KNKTDKVNIYIDDN
+697 KFIDDN

-722 DETLKAMLEEN
+722 DETLKTMMAEME
-733 GLGKVVFEFDSAKIN
+733 LGSVVFEFNQAKIN

-755 ESAESKMAVRAAE
+755 KSENSDKSVKASTCNESK
-768 ICMDSNSQRWAVD
+768 NQRWAID
-781 KSGRIH
+781 NTGRIH

-795 LEQGKMAVLQLCS
+795 LEQGRMDTLQLCS
-808 DNSKQQWK
+808 DNAKQQWK

-822 SGGVVYENIG
+822 ASGVVYENIG
-832 VPGQCIDNSVSEP
+832 VAGQCIDNSGSEP
-845 EKIIAYTCSEA
+845 EKIIAYNCTEND
-856 ANQKFE
+856 NQKFE
-862 RKFTENFNLYL
+862 NTISKDDNIYL
-873 ALFNGSLIEEIWKY
+873 SLFNGSLIEEIWKY

>member
-1 MKKTVLSIFAAVFL
+1 MKKTVLSIFAALFL
-15 FSCGDTGI
+15 FSCSDTGV
-23 EIVSYADYSSDIS
+23 EVVSYADYSSDIS

-55 KQIRTV
+55 KQIRTI
-61 PNNLS
+61 PNNL
-66 SGSSGDLAGRVQFAQ
+66 SSGDLAGRVQFAQ

-111 ENLKTLKV
+111 EDLSSLKV
-119 TVTYIDNNISKSE
+119 TVTYKDDENINADKSE
-132 VFTMEPPINM
+132 TYVMQPPINM

-169 YAVQPGMQLEFTAET
+169 YTVKPDMQLEFTAET
-184 KSGLELEGKLIGDDI
+184 KSGIELNGTLLSDDI
-199 EFAAPIEGVFFFI
+199 EFAAPIEGAFLFI
-212 KLGML
+212 RLGML

-252 AGIYEDRILKKVILD
+252 AGIYEDIILKKVILD

-322 MFYFTVHHA
+322 MFYFTVHHT

-339 GNAKDVI
+339 GSAKDVI

-409 VAWNSSPDAYMFYNH
+409 VEWNSNPANYIFQDKY
-424 YITPFQE
+424 YITSFQE
-431 TYGWNNDS
+431 TYGWNKDS
-439 MAGGWADSA
+439 MAGGIADSA

-473 SDEKNNGEY
+473 SDEKNNNGVYYYMGWDKSAREY
-482 HYRAWNKVINDY
+482 KQA
-494 TTTLAENFDN
+494 TEANFVN

-538 ANWGNVFASIFQNS
+538 ANYGNVFTDLFLDTFPDNASS
-552 LRADEVNYLEIT
+552 YLEIT
-564 YYDSAKPTQ
+564 YYNGKATQ
-573 YVVLNNSRY
+573 YVVLSNTRY
-582 SSNIINKLHFN
+582 AGNVINKLHVN

-598 KPKTISLYV
+598 KPDTITLYV
-607 DNTLKGS
+607 NNTAKGS
-614 TTIDEAEY
+614 TKIDEAVY
-622 NTPLHK
+622 LTPMP
-628 AVVIGKGKGY
+628 APVIIGKSNGY
-638 EDVIN
+638 NDVI
-643 EDAAYLETNLAGKA
+643 ETDAASINSSLQNETL
-657 IDNYTLTA
+657 DNYTLTS

-676 FNSLNKLSASQ
+676 HNALNKLSSVQ
-687 KAVAEDYINN
+687 KSIAEDYTGK
-697 KNKTDKVNIYIDDN
+697 KNKIDEINAYIDDN
-711 YTLLENNNTSA
+711 YTALESNNILA
-722 DETLKAMLEEN
+722 DETLKQLLSSN
-733 GLGKVVFEFDSAKIN
+733 GLGAVEYKFNQAEIN

-755 ESAESKMAVRAAE
+755 KSADSDKSVRVAVCNKSE
-768 ICMDSNSQRWAVD
+768 NQRWAVD
-781 KSGRIH
+781 NAGRIH
-787 SALYPGYC
+787 SAVYPGYC

-808 DNSKQQWK
+808 ENTKQQWK
-816 IRNSDI
+816 IRSDTE
-822 SGGVVYENIG
+822 SGVVYENVG
-832 VPGQCIDNSVSEP
+832 VSGQCIDNSKSEP
-845 EKIIAYTCSEA
+845 EKIIAYSCSGNT
-856 ANQKFE
+856 NQRFKSKFSE
-862 RKFTENFNLYL
+862 DTNNYL
-873 ALFNGSLIEEIWKY
+873 SLMGGSLISEIWKY
-887 IPAEKVESK
+887 IPAESGE

>member
-1 MKKTVLSIFAAVFL
+1 MKKIVLSIFSAVFL
-15 FSCGDTGI
+15 FSCSDTGI
-23 EIVSYADYSSDIS
+23 EVVSYADYSSDIS

-55 KQIRTV
+55 KQIRTI
-61 PNNLS
+61 PNNL
-66 SGSSGDLAGRVQFAQ
+66 SSGDLAGRVQFAQ

-169 YAVQPGMQLEFTAET
+169 YTVKPDMQLEFTAET
-184 KSGLELEGKLIGDDI
+184 KSGIELNGTLLSDDI
-199 EFAAPIEGVFFFI
+199 EFAAPIEGAFLFI
-212 KLGML
+212 RLGML

-225 GRYHDMITDTAHA
+225 GRYHDMIKDTAHA

-322 MFYFTVHHA
+322 MFYFTVHHT

-339 GNAKDVI
+339 GSAKDVI

-409 VAWNSSPDAYMFYNH
+409 VAWNSNPDSYMFQDKY

-431 TYGWNNDS
+431 TYGWNKDS

-538 ANWGNVFASIFQNS
+538 ANWGNVFASIFKDS
-552 LRADEVNYLEIT
+552 LPADAVNYLEIT
-564 YYDSAKPTQ
+564 YYGTKPAQ

-582 SSNIINKLHFN
+582 SGSIINKLHFN

-607 DNTLKGS
+607 NNTLKGS
-614 TTIDEAEY
+614 TTIDEAVY

-643 EDAAYLETNLAGKA
+643 EDAAYLETNLSGKTV
-657 IDNYTLTA
+657 DDYTLTA

-697 KNKTDKVNIYIDDN
+697 KIKTDKINMYIDDN
-711 YTLLENNNTSA
+711 YILLENNNATA
-722 DETLKAMLEEN
+722 VETLKTMLEEN
-733 GLGKVVFEFDSAKIN
+733 GLGKVVSEFNQAKIN
-748 GKCMEVY
+748 GRCMEVY
-755 ESAESKMAVRAAE
+755 KSETSQMAVRAADVC
-768 ICMDSNSQRWAVD
+768 IDNNSQRWAVD

-808 DNSKQQWK
+808 ENTKQQWK
-816 IRNSDI
+816 IRNADI
-822 SGGVVYENIG
+822 SSGVVYENIG
-832 VPGQCIDNSVSEP
+832 VPGQCIDNSLSEP
-845 EKIIAYTCSEA
+845 DKIIAYSCSEA

-862 RKFTENFNLYL
+862 TTITKNYNLYL
-873 ALFNGSLIEEIWKY
+873 SLFNGSLIEEIWKY
-887 IPAEKVESK
+887 IPAESGE

>member
-1 MKKTVLSIFAAVFL
+1 MKKIILSIFSAVFL
-15 FSCGDTGI
+15 FSCSDTGV
-23 EIVSYADYSSDIS
+23 EVVSYADYSSDIS

-66 SGSSGDLAGRVQFAQ
+66 SGDLAGRVQFAQ

-88 NNEARKEPSL
+88 NNEERKEPSL

-111 ENLKTLKV
+111 MNLSSLEVKATYKV
-119 TVTYIDNNISKSE
+119 DELVKSE
-132 VFTMEPPINM
+132 VYVMMPPINM

-149 NGSKKD
+149 NGTKKD

-169 YAVQPGMQLEFTAET
+169 YTVKPDMQLEFTAET
-184 KSGLELEGKLIGDDI
+184 KSGIELNGTLLSDDI
-199 EFAAPIEGVFFFI
+199 EFAAPIEGAFLFI
-212 KLGML
+212 RLGML

-339 GNAKDVI
+339 GGAKDVI

-358 VDSRGNEF
+358 VDSSGNEF

-376 GHYPNANE
+376 GHYPNSNE
-384 SADGSVHGYSTSWGY
+384 SADGSIHGYSTSWGY

-409 VAWNSSPDAYMFYNH
+409 VAWNSNPDSYTFYNH
-424 YITPFQE
+424 YITPFQD
-431 TYGWNNDS
+431 TYGWNKDS

-473 SDEKNNGEY
+473 SDSKNNNGKYYYLGWDKSAREY
-482 HYRAWNKVINDY
+482 KQATEANFINK
-494 TTTLAENFDN
+494 
-504 NRINPT
+504 RINPT

-538 ANWGNVFASIFQNS
+538 ANWGNVFASIFKAS
-552 LRADEVNYLEIT
+552 LPADAVNYLEIT
-564 YYDSAKPTQ
+564 YYGTKPAQ

-582 SSNIINKLHFN
+582 SGSIINKLHFN

-607 DNTLKGS
+607 NNILKGT
-614 TTIDEAEY
+614 TTIDEQVY
-622 NTPLHK
+622 NTPLK
-628 AVVIGKGKGY
+628 KPVIIGKGKGY
-638 EDVIN
+638 DDVIN
-643 EDAAYLETNLAGKA
+643 EDAAYLETKLAGKT

-676 FNSLNKLSASQ
+676 FSALNKLSVSQ

-697 KNKTDKVNIYIDDN
+697 KNKTDEVNMYIDDN
-711 YTLLENNNTSA
+711 YTLLENNDISA
-722 DETLKAMLEEN
+722 DKGLKNLLESS
-733 GLGKVVFEFDSAKIN
+733 GLGTVVFKFNQAEIN

-755 ESAESKMAVRAAE
+755 ESAESRMSIKAA
-768 ICMDSNSQRWAVD
+768 ICNDSKNQRWAID

-787 SALYPGYC
+787 SAIYPGYC

-808 DNSKQQWK
+808 ENTKQQWK

-822 SGGVVYENIG
+822 SSGVVYENVG
-832 VPGQCIDNSVSEP
+832 VPGQCIDNSGSEP
-845 EKIIAYTCSEA
+845 EKIIAYSCSEA
-856 ANQKFE
+856 ANQKFKNKISE
-862 RKFTENFNLYL
+862 DNNTYFS
-873 ALFNGSLIEEIWKY
+873 LFNGSLIEEIWKY
-887 IPAEKVESK
+887 IPAESGESK

>member
-15 FSCGDTGI
+15 FSCSDTGI
-23 EIVSYADYSSDIS
+23 EVTSYADYSSNIS

-55 KQIRTV
+55 KQIRTI
-61 PNNLS
+61 PNNL
-66 SGSSGDLAGRVQFAQ
+66 SSGDLAGRVQFAQ

-132 VFTMEPPINM
+132 EVFTMEPPINM

-169 YAVQPGMQLEFTAET
+169 YTVKPDMQLEFTAET
-184 KSGLELEGKLIGDDI
+184 KSGIELNGTLLSDDI
-199 EFAAPIEGVFFFI
+199 EFAAPIEGAFLFI
-212 KLGML
+212 RLGML

-322 MFYFTVHHA
+322 MFYFTVHHT

-339 GNAKDVI
+339 GSAKDVI

-384 SADGSVHGYSTSWGY
+384 SADGSIHGYSTSWGY

-409 VAWNSSPDAYMFYNH
+409 VEWNSNQANYIFQDKY
-424 YITPFQE
+424 YITSFQE
-431 TYGWNNDS
+431 TYGWNKDS
-439 MAGGWADSA
+439 MAGGIADSA

-473 SDEKNNGEY
+473 SDEKNSAGEY
-482 HYRAWNKVINDY
+482 YYIGWDKSAREYKQA
-494 TTTLAENFDN
+494 TEANFVN

-538 ANWGNVFASIFQNS
+538 ANWGNVFASIFQDV
-552 LRADEVNYLEIT
+552 LLADAVNYLEIT

-582 SSNIINKLHFN
+582 SSGIINKLHFN

-607 DNTLKGS
+607 NNTLKGS
-614 TTIDEAEY
+614 TTIDEAVY

-676 FNSLNKLSASQ
+676 FSALNKLSASQ
-687 KAVAEDYINN
+687 KEVAEDYINN
-697 KNKTDKVNIYIDDN
+697 KIKADKINMYIDDN
-711 YTLLENNNTSA
+711 YTLLENNNATA
-722 DETLKAMLEEN
+722 VETLKTMLEEN
-733 GLGKVVFEFDSAKIN
+733 GLGKVVSEFNQAKIN
-748 GKCMEVY
+748 GRCMEVY
-755 ESAESKMAVRAAE
+755 KSETSQMAVRAADVC
-768 ICMDSNSQRWAVD
+768 IDNNSQRWAVD

-808 DNSKQQWK
+808 DNAKQQWK
-816 IRNSDI
+816 IRNADI
-822 SGGVVYENIG
+822 SSGVVYENIG
-832 VPGQCIDNSVSEP
+832 VQGQCIDNSLSEP
-845 EKIIAYTCSEA
+845 DKIIAYTCSEA

-862 RKFTENFNLYL
+862 TTITKNYNLYL
-873 ALFNGSLIEEIWKY
+873 SLFNGSLIEEIWKY
-887 IPAEKVESK
+887 IPTEKVESK

>member
-1 MKKTVLSIFAAVFL
+1 MKKIILSIFSAVFL
-15 FSCGDTGI
+15 FSCSDTGV
-23 EIVSYADYSSDIS
+23 EVVSYADYSSDIS

-66 SGSSGDLAGRVQFAQ
+66 SGDLAGRVQFAQ

-88 NNEARKEPSL
+88 NNEERKEPSL

-111 ENLKTLKV
+111 MNLSSLEVKATYKV
-119 TVTYIDNNISKSE
+119 DELVKSE
-132 VFTMEPPINM
+132 VYVMMPPINM

-149 NGSKKD
+149 NGTKKD

-169 YAVQPGMQLEFTAET
+169 YAVEPNMQLEFMAKT
-184 KSGLELEGKLIGDDI
+184 KDGLELTGTLSGEDI
-199 EFAAPIEGVFFFI
+199 EFAAPIEGAFLFI
-212 KLGML
+212 RLGML

-339 GNAKDVI
+339 GGAKDVI

-366 SHEVGHGYGM
+366 SHEVGHGYNM
-376 GHYPNANE
+376 GHYPNSNE
-384 SADGSVHGYSTSWGY
+384 SADGSIHGYSTSWGY

-409 VAWNSSPDAYMFYNH
+409 VAWNSNPDSYIFYNH
-424 YITPFQE
+424 YITPFQD
-431 TYGWNNDS
+431 TYGWNKDS

-448 ISRYTHNT
+448 ISRYSHNT

-473 SDEKNNGEY
+473 SDSKNNNGKYYYLGWDKSAREY
-482 HYRAWNKVINDY
+482 KQATEANFINK
-494 TTTLAENFDN
+494 
-504 NRINPT
+504 RINPT

-538 ANWGNVFASIFQNS
+538 ANWGNVFASIFKAS
-552 LRADEVNYLEIT
+552 LPADAVNYLKIT
-564 YYDSAKPTQ
+564 YYGTKPAQ

-582 SSNIINKLHFN
+582 SGGIINKLHFN

-607 DNTLKGS
+607 NNTLKGT
-614 TTIDEAEY
+614 TTIDEQVY
-622 NTPLHK
+622 NTLLKKP
-628 AVVIGKGKGY
+628 VIIGKGKGY
-638 EDVIN
+638 DDVIN
-643 EDAAYLETNLAGKA
+643 EDAAYLETKLAGKT

-676 FNSLNKLSASQ
+676 FSALNKLSSSQ

-697 KNKTDKVNIYIDDN
+697 KNKTDEVNMYIDDN
-711 YTLLENNNTSA
+711 YTLLENNDISA
-722 DETLKAMLEEN
+722 DKGLKNLLESS
-733 GLGKVVFEFDSAKIN
+733 GLGTVVFKFNQAEIN
-748 GKCMEVY
+748 GRCMEVY
-755 ESAESKMAVRAAE
+755 ESAESRMSVKAA
-768 ICMDSNSQRWAVD
+768 ICNDSKNQRWAID

-787 SALYPGYC
+787 SAIYPGYC

-808 DNSKQQWK
+808 ENTKQQWK

-822 SGGVVYENIG
+822 SSGVVYENIG
-832 VPGQCIDNSVSEP
+832 VPGQCIDNSGSEP
-845 EKIIAYTCSEA
+845 EKIIAYSCSEA
-856 ANQKFE
+856 ANQKFKNKISE
-862 RKFTENFNLYL
+862 DNNTYFS
-873 ALFNGSLIEEIWKY
+873 LFNGSLIEEIWKY
-887 IPAEKVESK
+887 IPAESGESK

>member
-1 MKKTVLSIFAAVFL
+1 MKKIILSIFSAVFL
-15 FSCGDTGI
+15 FSCSDTGV
-23 EIVSYADYSSDIS
+23 EVVSYADYSSDIS

-66 SGSSGDLAGRVQFAQ
+66 SGDLAGRVQFAQ

-88 NNEARKEPSL
+88 NNEERKEPSL

-111 ENLKTLKV
+111 MNLSSLEVKATYKV
-119 TVTYIDNNISKSE
+119 DELVKSE
-132 VFTMEPPINM
+132 VYVMMPPINM

-149 NGSKKD
+149 NSSKKD

-169 YAVQPGMQLEFTAET
+169 YTVKPDMQLEFTAET
-184 KSGLELEGKLIGDDI
+184 KSGIELNGTLLSDDI
-199 EFAAPIEGVFFFI
+199 EFAAPIEGAFLFI
-212 KLGML
+212 RLGML

-339 GNAKDVI
+339 SGAKDVI

-384 SADGSVHGYSTSWGY
+384 SADGSIHGYSTSWGY

-409 VAWNSSPDAYMFYNH
+409 VEWNSNPANYIFQDKY
-424 YITPFQE
+424 YITSFQE
-431 TYGWNNDS
+431 TYGWNKDS

-473 SDEKNNGEY
+473 SDSKNNNGEY
-482 HYRAWNKVINDY
+482 YYLGWDKSAREYKQATEANFINK
-494 TTTLAENFDN
+494 
-504 NRINPT
+504 RINPT

-538 ANWGNVFASIFQNS
+538 ANYGNVFASIFKDS
-552 LRADEVNYLEIT
+552 LPADAVNYLEIT
-564 YYDSAKPTQ
+564 YYGTKPAQ

-582 SSNIINKLHFN
+582 SGSIINKLHFN

-607 DNTLKGS
+607 NNTLKGT
-614 TTIDEAEY
+614 TTIDEQVY
-622 NTPLHK
+622 NTSLHK
-628 AVVIGKGKGY
+628 AVIIGKGNGY
-638 EDVIN
+638 DDVIN
-643 EDAAYLETNLAGKA
+643 EDTAYLETKLAGKTVN
-657 IDNYTLTA
+657 NYTLTA

-676 FNSLNKLSASQ
+676 FSALNKLSASQ

-697 KNKTDKVNIYIDDN
+697 KNKTDEVNMYIDDN
-711 YTLLENNNTSA
+711 YTLLENNDISA
-722 DETLKAMLEEN
+722 DKGLKNLLESSR
-733 GLGKVVFEFDSAKIN
+733 LGIVVFKFNQAEIN

-755 ESAESKMAVRAAE
+755 ESINNNKSVRVAACNKSE
-768 ICMDSNSQRWAVD
+768 NQRWAID
-781 KSGRIH
+781 NAGRIH
-787 SALYPGYC
+787 SAIYPGYC

-808 DNSKQQWK
+808 ENTKQQWK

-822 SGGVVYENIG
+822 SSGVVYENIG
-832 VPGQCIDNSVSEP
+832 VPGQCIDNSGSEP
-845 EKIIAYTCSEA
+845 EKIIAYSCSEA
-856 ANQKFE
+856 ANQKFKNKISE
-862 RKFTENFNLYL
+862 DNNTYFS
-873 ALFNGSLIEEIWKY
+873 LFNGSLIEEIWKY
-887 IPAEKVESK
+887 IPAESGESK

>member
-55 KQIRTV
+55 KQIRTI

-66 SGSSGDLAGRVQFAQ
+66 RGDLAGRVQFAQ

-169 YAVQPGMQLEFTAET
+169 YTVKPDMQLEFTAET
-184 KSGLELEGKLIGDDI
+184 KSGLELEGKLFGDDI
-199 EFAAPIEGVFFFI
+199 EFAAPIEGVFLFI
-212 KLGML
+212 RLGML

-225 GRYHDMITDTAHA
+225 TRNHDMIRDTAHA

-322 MFYFTVHHA
+322 MFYFTVHHT

-339 GNAKDVI
+339 GSAKDVI

-384 SADGSVHGYSTSWGY
+384 SADGSIHGYSTSWGY

-409 VAWNSSPDAYMFYNH
+409 VEWNSNPANYIFQDKY
-424 YITPFQE
+424 YITSFQE
-431 TYGWNNDS
+431 TYGWNKDS
-439 MAGGWADSA
+439 MAGGIADSA

-473 SDEKNNGEY
+473 SDEKNSEGKYYYIGWDKSAREY
-482 HYRAWNKVINDY
+482 KQA
-494 TTTLAENFDN
+494 TEANFVN

-538 ANWGNVFASIFQNS
+538 ANWGNVFASIFQDVPP
-552 LRADEVNYLEIT
+552 ADAVNYLKIT

-573 YVVLNNSRY
+573 YVKLSNSRY
-582 SSNIINKLHFN
+582 SSGIINKLHFN

-598 KPKTISLYV
+598 KPKTITLYIN
-607 DNTLKGS
+607 NTEKGS
-614 TTIDEAEY
+614 TTIEETVY
-622 NTPLHK
+622 NTSLHK
-628 AVVIGKGKGY
+628 AVIIGKGNGY
-638 EDVIN
+638 DDVIN
-643 EDAAYLETNLAGKA
+643 EDFAYLETKLAGKTV
-657 IDNYTLTA
+657 DNYTLTA

-697 KNKTDKVNIYIDDN
+697 KNKTDEINIYIDDN

-722 DETLKAMLEEN
+722 DETLKTMLEES
-733 GLGKVVFEFDSAKIN
+733 GLGTVEFKFNQAEIN

-755 ESAESKMAVRAAE
+755 ESTESKMSVRAAV
-768 ICMDSNSQRWAVD
+768 CSDSNSQRWAVD

-808 DNSKQQWK
+808 DNTKQQWK

-822 SGGVVYENIG
+822 SDGVVYENIG
-832 VPGQCIDNSVSEP
+832 VQGQCIDNSVSEP
-845 EKIIAYTCSEA
+845 EKIIAYSCSEA
-856 ANQKFE
+856 ANQKFKNKISE
-862 RKFTENFNLYL
+862 DNNTYFS
-873 ALFNGSLIEEIWKY
+873 LFNGSLIEEIWKY

>member
-55 KQIRTV
+55 KQIRTI
-61 PNNLS
+61 PNNL
-66 SGSSGDLAGRVQFAQ
+66 SSGDLAGRVQFAQ

-132 VFTMEPPINM
+132 VYVMQPPINM

-169 YAVQPGMQLEFTAET
+169 YTVKPDMQLEFTAET
-184 KSGLELEGKLIGDDI
+184 KSGIELNGTLLSDDI
-199 EFAAPIEGVFFFI
+199 EFAAPIEGAFLFI
-212 KLGML
+212 RLGML
-217 TDNLEGIK
+217 TDDLEGIK
-225 GRYHDMITDTAHA
+225 GRCHDMITDTAHA

-322 MFYFTVHHA
+322 MFYFTVHHT

-339 GNAKDVI
+339 GSAKDVI

-376 GHYPNANE
+376 GHYPNSDE

-409 VAWNSSPDAYMFYNH
+409 VAWNSNPDSYMFQDKY

-431 TYGWNNDS
+431 TYGWNKDS

-473 SDEKNNGEY
+473 SDDKNSEGKYYYIGWDKTAREY
-482 HYRAWNKVINDY
+482 KMASEAAFLNSRK
-494 TTTLAENFDN
+494 E
-504 NRINPT
+504 PT
-510 EKGVPVITILGGYDP
+510 SKGVPVITILGGYDP

-538 ANWGNVFASIFQNS
+538 ANYGNVFGDLFLDTFPEGASS
-552 LRADEVNYLEIT
+552 YLEIT
-564 YYDSAKPTQ
+564 YYGGKATQ
-573 YVVLNNSRY
+573 YVELSDTRY
-582 SSNIINKLHFN
+582 AGNVINKLHVN

-598 KPKTISLYV
+598 KPDTITLYV
-607 DNTLKGS
+607 NNTAKGS
-614 TTIDEAEY
+614 TKIDEAVY
-622 NTPLHK
+622 LTPMP
-628 AVVIGKGKGY
+628 APVIIGKSYGY
-638 EDVIN
+638 NDVI
-643 EDAAYLETNLAGKA
+643 ETDAASINSSLQNETL
-657 IDNYTLTA
+657 DNYTLTS

-676 FNSLNKLSASQ
+676 HNALNKLSSVQ
-687 KAVAEDYINN
+687 KSIAEDYTGK
-697 KNKTDKVNIYIDDN
+697 KNKIDEINAYIDDN
-711 YTLLENNNTSA
+711 YTALESNNILA
-722 DETLKAMLEEN
+722 DETLKQLLSSN
-733 GLGKVVFEFDSAKIN
+733 GLGAVEYKFNQAEIN

-755 ESAESKMAVRAAE
+755 KSADSDKSVRVAVCNKSE
-768 ICMDSNSQRWAVD
+768 NQRWAVD
-781 KSGRIH
+781 NAGRIH
-787 SALYPGYC
+787 SAVYPGYC

-808 DNSKQQWK
+808 ENTKQQWK
-816 IRNSDI
+816 IRSDI
-822 SGGVVYENIG
+822 ESGVVYENVG
-832 VPGQCIDNSVSEP
+832 VSGQCIDNSKSEP
-845 EKIIAYTCSEA
+845 EKIIAYSCSGNT
-856 ANQKFE
+856 NQRFKSKFSE
-862 RKFTENFNLYL
+862 DTNNYL
-873 ALFNGSLIEEIWKY
+873 SLMGGSLISEIWKY
-887 IPAEKVESK
+887 IPAESGE

>member
-1 MKKTVLSIFAAVFL
+1 MKKIILSIFSAVFL
-15 FSCGDTGI
+15 FSCSDTGV
-23 EIVSYADYSSDIS
+23 EVVSYADYSSDIS

-66 SGSSGDLAGRVQFAQ
+66 SGDLAGRVQFAQ

-88 NNEARKEPSL
+88 NNEERKEPSL

-111 ENLKTLKV
+111 MNLSSLEVKATYKV
-119 TVTYIDNNISKSE
+119 DELVKSE
-132 VFTMEPPINM
+132 VYVMMPPINM

-149 NGSKKD
+149 NGTKKD

-169 YAVQPGMQLEFTAET
+169 YAVEPNMQLEFMAKT
-184 KSGLELEGKLIGDDI
+184 KDGLELTGTLSGEDI
-199 EFAAPIEGVFFFI
+199 EFAAPIEGAFLFI
-212 KLGML
+212 RLGML

-339 GNAKDVI
+339 GGAKDVI

-358 VDSRGNEF
+358 VDSSGNEF

-376 GHYPNANE
+376 GHYPNSNE
-384 SADGSVHGYSTSWGY
+384 SADGSIHGYSTSWGY

-409 VAWNSSPDAYMFYNH
+409 VAWNSNPDSYTFYNH
-424 YITPFQE
+424 YITPFQD
-431 TYGWNNDS
+431 TYGWNKDS

-473 SDEKNNGEY
+473 SDSKNNNGEY
-482 HYRAWNKVINDY
+482 YYLGWDKSAREYKQATEANFINK
-494 TTTLAENFDN
+494 
-504 NRINPT
+504 RINPT

-538 ANWGNVFASIFQNS
+538 ANWGNVFASIFKAS
-552 LRADEVNYLEIT
+552 LPADAVNYLEIT
-564 YYDSAKPTQ
+564 YYGTKPAQ

-582 SSNIINKLHFN
+582 SGGIINKLHFN

-607 DNTLKGS
+607 NNTLKGT
-614 TTIDEAEY
+614 TTIDEQVY
-622 NTPLHK
+622 NTPLK
-628 AVVIGKGKGY
+628 KPVINGKGKGY
-638 EDVIN
+638 DDVIN
-643 EDAAYLETNLAGKA
+643 EDAAYLETKLAGKTV
-657 IDNYTLTA
+657 DNYTLTA

-676 FNSLNKLSASQ
+676 FSALNKLSASQ
-687 KAVAEDYINN
+687 KAVAEDCINN
-697 KNKTDKVNIYIDDN
+697 KNKTDEVNMYIDDN
-711 YTLLENNNTSA
+711 YTLLENNDISA
-722 DETLKAMLEEN
+722 DKGLKNLLESS
-733 GLGKVVFEFDSAKIN
+733 GLGTVVFKFNQAEIN
-748 GKCMEVY
+748 GRCMEVY
-755 ESAESKMAVRAAE
+755 ESAESRMSVKAA
-768 ICMDSNSQRWAVD
+768 ICNDSKNQRWAID

-787 SALYPGYC
+787 SAIYPGYC

-808 DNSKQQWK
+808 ENTKQQWK

-822 SGGVVYENIG
+822 FSGVVYENIG
-832 VPGQCIDNSVSEP
+832 VPGQCIDNSGSEP
-845 EKIIAYTCSEA
+845 EKIIAYSCSEA
-856 ANQKFE
+856 ANQKFKNKISE
-862 RKFTENFNLYL
+862 DNNTYFS
-873 ALFNGSLIEEIWKY
+873 LFNGSLIEEIWKY
-887 IPAEKVESK
+887 IPAESGESK

>member
-1 MKKTVLSIFAAVFL
+1 MKKIILSIFSAIFL
-15 FSCGDTGI
+15 FSCSDTGV
-23 EIVSYADYSSDIS
+23 EVVSYADYSSDIS
-36 YKVGSPRDTRLT
+36 YKVGRPRDTRLT

-66 SGSSGDLAGRVQFAQ
+66 SGDLAGRVQFAQ

-88 NNEARKEPSL
+88 NNEERKEPSL

-111 ENLKTLKV
+111 MNLSSLEVKATYKV
-119 TVTYIDNNISKSE
+119 DELVKSE
-132 VFTMEPPINM
+132 VYVMMPPINM

-149 NGSKKD
+149 NGTKKD

-169 YAVQPGMQLEFTAET
+169 YTVKPDMQLEFTAET
-184 KSGLELEGKLIGDDI
+184 KSGIELNGTLLSDDI
-199 EFAAPIEGVFFFI
+199 EFAAPIEGAFLFI
-212 KLGML
+212 RLGML

-304 NKGVID
+304 NKGIID

-366 SHEVGHGYGM
+366 SHEVGHGYNM
-376 GHYPNANE
+376 GHYPNSNE
-384 SADGSVHGYSTSWGY
+384 SADGSIHGYSTSWGY

-409 VAWNSSPDAYMFYNH
+409 VAWNSNPDSYTFYNH
-424 YITPFQE
+424 YITPFQD
-431 TYGWNNDS
+431 TYGWNKDS

-473 SDEKNNGEY
+473 SDSKNNDGEY
-482 HYRAWNKVINDY
+482 YYLGWDKSAREYKQATEANFINK
-494 TTTLAENFDN
+494 
-504 NRINPT
+504 RINPT

-538 ANWGNVFASIFQNS
+538 ANWGNVFASIFKGS
-552 LRADEVNYLEIT
+552 LPADAVNYLEIT
-564 YYDSAKPTQ
+564 YYGTKPVQ

-582 SSNIINKLHFN
+582 SGSIINKLHFN

-607 DNTLKGS
+607 NNKLKGT
-614 TTIDEAEY
+614 TTIDEQVY
-622 NTPLHK
+622 NTPLK
-628 AVVIGKGKGY
+628 KPVIIGKGKGY
-638 EDVIN
+638 DDVIN
-643 EDAAYLETNLAGKA
+643 EDAAYLETKLAGKTV
-657 IDNYTLTA
+657 DNYTLTA

-676 FNSLNKLSASQ
+676 FSALNKLSASQ

-697 KNKTDKVNIYIDDN
+697 KNKTDEVNMYIDDN
-711 YTLLENNNTSA
+711 YTLLENNDISA
-722 DETLKAMLEEN
+722 DKGLKNLLESS
-733 GLGKVVFEFDSAKIN
+733 GLGTVVFKFNQAEIN
-748 GKCMEVY
+748 GRCMEVY
-755 ESAESKMAVRAAE
+755 ESAESRMSVKAA
-768 ICMDSNSQRWAVD
+768 ICNDSKNQRWAID

-787 SALYPGYC
+787 SAIYPGYC

-808 DNSKQQWK
+808 ENTKQQWK

-822 SGGVVYENIG
+822 SSGVVYENIG
-832 VPGQCIDNSVSEP
+832 VPGQCIDNSGSEP
-845 EKIIAYTCSEA
+845 EKIIAYSCSEA
-856 ANQKFE
+856 ANQKFKNKISE
-862 RKFTENFNLYL
+862 DNNTYFS
-873 ALFNGSLIEEIWKY
+873 LFNGSLIEEIWKY
-887 IPAEKVESK
+887 IPAESGESK